1 MWMVLRP
8 DVVGAIAAACIMVL
22 SQQQVPGP
30 GIDIDRLV
38 ERIQERYDDAD
49 IQAHFVQN
57 RLSRLGSV
65 MTSAEGELY
74 ISTPGRMRWEYT
86 TIDQLMVAGGPG
98 RETYLYFPGDN
109 EVHVIQADA
118 SDPSQYPILYL
129 SGRGSLRR
137 DFDIQVVEWGTPLSR
152 NNVQL
157 ELRPRRAGASFE
169 RFILE
174 VDAVQATIVRL
185 VNFGNLRNIVDF
197 QFHDIQYDAGLSDD
211 LFEFE
216 IPKDAQVVIIGG

>member
-8 DVVGAIAAACIMVL
+8 DVVGAITAACIMVL
-22 SQQQVPGP
+22 SQQPAPAPG
-30 GIDIDRLV
+30 IDRLV

-49 IQAHFVQN
+49 IKAHFVQN

-98 RETYLYFPGDN
+98 REIYLYFPRDN
-109 EVHVIQADA
+109 QVQVMQADVA
-118 SDPSQYPILYL
+118 DPSRYPILYL
-129 SGRGSLRR
+129 AGRGSLRR

-169 RFILE
+169 RLILE
-174 VDAVQATIVRL
+174 VDPVQATIVRL
-185 VNFGNLRNIVDF
+185 VNFDNLRNTIEY
-197 QFHDIQYDAGLSDD
+197 QFYGVQYDAGLSDD

-216 IPKDAQVVIIGG
+216 IPKDAEVVFIGG

>member
-8 DVVGAIAAACIMVL
+8 DVVGAITAACIMVL
-22 SQQQVPGP
+22 SQQQAPAPG
-30 GIDIDRLV
+30 IDRLV

-49 IQAHFVQN
+49 IKAHFVQN
-57 RLSRLGSV
+57 KLSRLGSV

-74 ISTPGRMRWEYT
+74 IRTPGRMRWEYT
-86 TIDQLMVAGGPG
+86 TTDQLIVAGGPG
-98 RETYLYFPGDN
+98 RETYLYLPRDN
-109 EVHVIQADA
+109 QVQVIQADVA
-118 SDPSQYPILYL
+118 DPRQYPIMYL

-157 ELRPRRAGASFE
+157 ELHPRRAGGSFE
-169 RFILE
+169 RLILE
-174 VDAVQATIVRL
+174 VDPVRATIARL
-185 VNFGNLRNIVDF
+185 VNFDNLRNTIEYRFSEV
-197 QFHDIQYDAGLSDD
+197 QYDAGLSDD

-216 IPKDAQVVIIGG
+216 IPENAEVVFIGG

>member
-8 DVVGAIAAACIMVL
+8 DVVGAITAACIMAL
-22 SQQQVPGP
+22 SQQQAPAPG
-30 GIDIDRLV
+30 IDRLV

-49 IQAHFVQN
+49 IKAHFVQN

-86 TIDQLMVAGGPG
+86 TIDQLIVAGGPG
-98 RETYLYFPGDN
+98 RETYFYLPGDN
-109 EVHVIQADA
+109 QVQVIQAGVA
-118 SDPSQYPILYL
+118 DPSQYPILYL

-137 DFDIQVVEWGTPLSR
+137 DFDIQVVEWSTPLSR

-157 ELRPRRAGASFE
+157 ELRPRRSGVSFE
-169 RFILE
+169 RLILE
-174 VDAVQATIVRL
+174 VDPVQATIARL
-185 VNFGNLRNIVDF
+185 VNFDKLRNTIEY
-197 QFHDIQYDAGLSDD
+197 QFHDVQYDAGLSDD

-216 IPKDAQVVIIGG
+216 IPKDAEVVFIGG